1 MNIGHVIAQCRAQK
15 NIGQKELASALHVSV
30 STVGLWETNR
40 RFPSPTTLIELADF
54 FNISMDTLFSADRTI
69 TAFTPSQK
77 QLDPDAERLLKYFE
91 SMNEESKEIIM
102 GEARKLL
109 REQRLEEKRDPSS
122 LAGRAQ

>member
-1 MNIGHVIAQCRAQK
+1 MKIGHVIAQCRAQK

-54 FNISMDTLFSADRTI
+54 FNISMDTLFSADRTN

-109 REQRLEEKRDPSS
+109 REQRLEEKREPSS